1 MNDGGGFLSERHI
14 LRGMP
19 FFFEK
24 FLKNVSETD
33 KKTSRFCAKD
43 AGLLMRIFINRLHF
57 HTVRHFDA
65 GIKSKMQILIQN
77 SMSVSDMFL

>member
-1 MNDGGGFLSERHI
+1 MTEATAYPAGYAV
-14 LRGMP
+14 

-33 KKTSRFCAKD
+33 TKTSRFCAKD
-43 AGLLMRIFINRLHF
+43 AGLWMRIFINRLYF
-57 HTVRHFDA
+57 HIIRHFDA
-65 GIKSKMQILIQN
+65 GTKRKMQVLIQN

>member
-1 MNDGGGFLSERHI
+1 MTEAGFFRNGISCGVCR
-14 LRGMP
+14 

-33 KKTSRFCAKD
+33 TKTSRFCAKD

-57 HTVRHFDA
+57 HTIRHFDA
-65 GIKSKMQILIQN
+65 GIKRKMQVLIQN

>member
-1 MNDGGGFLSERHI
+1 
-14 LRGMP
+14 MP

-33 KKTSRFCAKD
+33 TKTSRFCAKD
-43 AGLLMRIFINRLHF
+43 AGLWMQIFINRLYF
-57 HTVRHFDA
+57 HIIRHFDA
-65 GIKSKMQILIQN
+65 GIKRKMQVLIQN

>member
-1 MNDGGGFLSERHI
+1 MTEAGFFRNGI
-14 LRGMP
+14 FCGVCR
-19 FFFEK
+19 FFEK

-33 KKTSRFCAKD
+33 TKTSRFCAKG

-57 HTVRHFDA
+57 HTIRHFDA
-65 GIKSKMQILIQN
+65 GIKSKTQVLIQN

>member
-1 MNDGGGFLSERHI
+1 MTEAGFFRNGISCGVCR
-14 LRGMP
+14 
-19 FFFEK
+19 FFEK

-33 KKTSRFCAKD
+33 TKTSRFCAKD

-57 HTVRHFDA
+57 HTIRHFDA
-65 GIKSKMQILIQN
+65 GIKSKMQVLIQN